1 MHIIYWRFQH
11 RKIENGLQYVRF
23 RRKIET
29 AMFDLKN
36 RSDICKYPC
45 IDVFREHSSDSL
57 HGKVHI
63 K

>member
-1 MHIIYWRFQH
+1 MHQVCWCFHH
-11 RKIENGLQYVRF
+11 RKIENGLQYVSF

-36 RSDICKYPC
+36 RSDICKCPC
-45 IDVFREHSSDSL
+45 IEGFREHSSDSAY
-57 HGKVHI
+57 GKVQI